1 MSHMLKKLFEN
12 KKSLLMKCKFNNDNS
27 KWEPI
32 EEEKIQKIPSLLEEI
47 ESKLVIMELS
57 DDE

>member
-1 MSHMLKKLFEN
+1 MLKKLFEN
-12 KKSLLMKCKFNNDNS
+12 KNHCLMKCKFNNDNS

-32 EEEKIQKIPSLLEEI
+32 EQEKIQKIPTLLSDI